1 MSANNSKAGEDL
13 RKLYAA
19 DPDFEL
25 LNEGMPWGRLQAEHN
40 EKREERHARG
50 EYSPKVEA
58 PPSPPRQSVS
68 AYLPPRRPYNP
79 GYRQPYRGPQQVGAP
94 QRVGAPQA
102 WLRVPPS
109 TYNRRA
115 YSPRRRSP
123 SPRRRSPRRSPSPRR
138 RSPSPRRRSPSPRR
152 SPPRYSRRSPP
163 RYSRRSP
170 SPRRGTRRSPS
181 GSPSSVNSFG
191 RMKPSRYQKKTR
203 RNSGRR

>member
-1 MSANNSKAGEDL
+1 MSANNSKAGEQL

-68 AYLPPRRPYNP
+68 AYLPPRRPP
-79 GYRQPYRGPQQVGAP
+79 SQGYRQPYRGPQ
-94 QRVGAPQA
+94 A

-109 TYNRRA
+109 SYNRRA

-123 SPRRRSPRRSPSPRR
+123 SPRRRSPSPRR

-152 SPPRYSRRSPP
+152 SPPRYSRRSPPRYSRRSPSPRRSPP

>member
-68 AYLPPRRPYNP
+68 AYLPPRRPP
-79 GYRQPYRGPQQVGAP
+79 SQGYRQPYRGP

-109 TYNRRA
+109 SYNRRA
-115 YSPRRRSP
+115 YSPR
-123 SPRRRSPRRSPSPRR
+123 RRSPSPRR

-152 SPPRYSRRSPP
+152 SPPRYSRRSPPRYSRRSPSPRRSPP